1 MRVQPAVVAFAMVP
15 VLAAAQPF
23 LPNGAIE
30 AAAFAAGQLPGAP
43 AGGPTID
50 PELRF
55 DVVSIKPFD
64 ASGAAQARSSTT
76 PGRYD
81 FAGLPLRLLVGQ
93 GLRAGLDRIVGWPDW
108 IDTERYTVSA
118 TIPDGAPRAALPVL
132 IENLLKDRFTLVTH
146 RETRE
151 LPVYNLVPARSDR
164 RFGPAFKES
173 SAQCQS
179 ALRERAA
186 IPRAFPTATMPA
198 AQPATAECVS
208 VKLGLGTLS
217 VNGRPIGELANF
229 LTQIVGRPVIDQTG
243 LTAFY
248 DLTLTWALDQS
259 GNPAPFG
266 LPAGVLPSAPPPPAD
281 PDAAN
286 IFTALPEQLGLRL
299 EAGRGPVEVV
309 VIDRIEKPTL
319 D

>member
-1 MRVQPAVVAFAMVP
+1 VLATVAALSLVVP
-15 VLAAAQPF
+15 VVT
-23 LPNGAIE
+23 GAIE

-43 AGGPTID
+43 VGGPPID
-50 PELRF
+50 PQMRF
-55 DVVSIKPFD
+55 EVASIKPFD
-64 ASGAAQARSSTT
+64 ASGGAQARSNTT

-93 GLRAGLDRIVGWPDW
+93 GLRAPLDRIVGWPDW

-118 TIPDGAPRAALPVL
+118 RIPDGASQAALFVM
-132 IENLLKDRFTLVTH
+132 IENLLKDRFKLVTH
-146 RETRE
+146 REMRE
-151 LPVYNLVPARSDR
+151 LPVYNLVLARSDR

-173 SAQCQS
+173 SAQCQA
-179 ALRERAA
+179 ALREREAIRRAA
-186 IPRAFPTATMPA
+186 PTPPTPA
-198 AQPATAECVS
+198 AAGCES
-208 VKLGLGTLS
+208 VKLGLGTIGR
-217 VNGRPIGELANF
+217 NGTPIGPLANF
-229 LTQIVGRPVIDQTG
+229 LTQIVGRPVIDRTG

-248 DLTLTWALDQS
+248 DLTLKWALDQN

-281 PDAAN
+281 SDAPN
-286 IFTALPEQLGLRL
+286 IFTAVQEQLGLKL

-309 VIDRIEKPTL
+309 AIDRLEKPTL